1 VRSDQLTDV
10 GHSQPDAVVALAGA
24 DDGKLF
30 AVGQNKLVIDQ
41 RLAASDGKLLVAK
54 SVFKNLAF
62 VSAHL
67 I

>member
-1 VRSDQLTDV
+1 
-10 GHSQPDAVVALAGA
+10 
-24 DDGKLF
+24 
-30 AVGQNKLVIDQ
+30 VIDQ

-62 VSAHL
+62 VSAYL